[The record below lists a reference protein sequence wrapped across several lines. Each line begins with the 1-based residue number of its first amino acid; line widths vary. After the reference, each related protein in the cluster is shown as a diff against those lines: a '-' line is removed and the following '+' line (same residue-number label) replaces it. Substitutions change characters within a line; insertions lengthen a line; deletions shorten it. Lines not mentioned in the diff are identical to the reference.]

1 MLNITAT
8 DAIGMVVAAVS
19 LIALALWAAGF
30 RNRTRDLVGS
40 RNIFFG
46 ISAVLLVISFGA
58 ISIKKFNYGMDF
70 AGGTLVEIGVTE
82 NQESVTPELV
92 RNAIQAYATEKSLS
106 FQDPQ
111 VQVEEKSLNSK
122 NPYRR
127 VIIRVGRIDQKPL
140 TTAEIEGMATA
151 IEGKVGHLFR
161 QAGKSI
167 DEPAASASGAPAAS
181 ASGAPAAS
189 ASGAPA
195 ASASGVPAAS
205 ASGAP
210 EASASPAAA
219 PPAESTAVS
228 AAILSRE
235 TIDPIIGRELWV
247 NSLLALVVAL
257 VLQLIYITLRFG
269 NQVRY
274 GLAADIALVHDVII
288 MAGLYSLTSRQV
300 DSPFLAALLTVI
312 GYSVMD
318 SIVVF
323 DRIRENVKNMRKGNY
338 AEICNLSVNQTMSR
352 SVNTTLTVLL
362 TLFALYFFGGDTLR
376 NFAFALLV
384 GITSGAYSSIFI
396 ATPLVVILDEW
407 AKKREEERVAERRRE
422 RGETATS
429 NATLPVDN
437 QQPRRRA
444 SDSAGAA
451 DEEEEAVE
459 GGRRP
464 DGTRRRNKSRRRGL

>member
-167 DEPAASASGAPAAS
+167 DEPAASASGA
-181 ASGAPAAS
+181 
-189 ASGAPA
+189 
-195 ASASGVPAAS
+195 PAAS

>member
-181 ASGAPAAS
+181 ASGA
-189 ASGAPA
+189 
-195 ASASGVPAAS
+195 PAAS